1 MKKTILSAAIIF
13 GLAFTNA
20 QVKTPQPSP
29 AASITQTV
37 GLTEI
42 TVDYSRPSAKERKIF
57 GDIVPLGSLWRTGA
71 NSATSIEF
79 STEVKFGEESV
90 KPGKYAIYTVPH
102 GDLWEIYLYSDTEVW
117 GAPKELDQK
126 LVVVATKVKSQK
138 VEPRVESFI
147 IGFDDLRDK
156 SANLVLA
163 WENTMVKVPIAVDPH
178 EAVMES
184 IKSTMSNKPSAG
196 DFAAAGTYFY
206 QNNMELKTA
215 LEYMSKAVEANP
227 KAFWHLSTKAE
238 IQAALGDY
246 KGAMKTAEEALGLAK
261 EADYAAYIQ
270 KNEENMKKWQS
281 AKKK

>member
-29 AASITQTV
+29 AASVTQTV

-79 STEVKFGEESV
+79 STEVKFGGESV
-90 KPGKYAIYTVPH
+90 KPGKYAIYTVPR
-102 GDLWEIYLYSDTEVW
+102 GDQWEVYLYSDTEVW
-117 GAPKELDQK
+117 GAPKELDKK
-126 LVVVATKVKSQK
+126 LVVVATKAPSQK
-138 VEPRVESFI
+138 MEPRVESFT

-156 SANLVLA
+156 SANLVMA
-163 WENTMVKVPIAVDPH
+163 WENTMVKVPIAVEPH
-178 EAVMES
+178 EEVMKS
-184 IKSTMSNKPSAG
+184 IKSTMSKDPSAN

-215 LEYMSKAVEANP
+215 LEYMTKALDASP
-227 KAFWHLSTKAE
+227 KAFWHMSTKAE

-270 KNEENMKKWQS
+270 KNEENLKKWQN

>member
-1 MKKTILSAAIIF
+1 MKKTILTAAIIF

-20 QVKTPQPSP
+20 QVQTPQPSP
-29 AASITQTV
+29 AASVSQTV

-42 TVDYSRPSAKERKIF
+42 KVDYSRPSAKERKIF
-57 GDIVPLGSLWRTGA
+57 GEIVPLGSLWRTGA

-79 STEVKFGEESV
+79 STEVKFGEETV
-90 KPGKYAIYTVPH
+90 KPGKYAIYTVPN
-102 GDLWEIYLYSDTEVW
+102 GNQWEVYLYSDTKVW
-117 GAPKELDQK
+117 GAPKELDK
-126 LVVVATKVKSQK
+126 NLVVAATKVPTQK
-138 VEPRVESFI
+138 MEPRVETFT

-156 SANLVLA
+156 SANLVMA

-178 EAVMES
+178 EAVMKS
-184 IKSTMSNKPSAG
+184 IKSTMSKSPSAN

-206 QNNMELKTA
+206 QNNIELKTA
-215 LEYMSKAVEANP
+215 LEYMTKAVEANP

-261 EADYAAYIQ
+261 EADYAAYI
-270 KNEENMKKWQS
+270 KMNEDNLKKWQS